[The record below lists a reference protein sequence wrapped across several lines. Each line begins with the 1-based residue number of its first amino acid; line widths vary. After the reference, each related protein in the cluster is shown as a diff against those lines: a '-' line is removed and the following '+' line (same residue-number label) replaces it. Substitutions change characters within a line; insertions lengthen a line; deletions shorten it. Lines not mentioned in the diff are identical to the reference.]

1 MPQAQPQVFEACL
14 SAALTR
20 TREWMPRWLDQV
32 QAGLREREVTAP
44 TLMEKQAVA
53 NARLALT
60 DYRDRLIT
68 QYLVSLADA
77 LHVGEADVGRSPPA
91 TNFSFDE
98 LELMGDDQ
106 VQETVELA
114 RVQQVVGMT
123 VEEHEGVLAA
133 LLCGAL
139 GLREF
144 RPEAVSVQASVF
156 VRALMDAFKQLQIPP
171 VVRSRWLQVGA
182 MALGAELAQL
192 FTDMAQQLEKAGVK
206 PAVYVVSPAPVS
218 PSRIMAPPEARGASR
233 EAAPMQ
239 SGLSGEGLLTLDHL
253 HQLLVGNLERSAVGD
268 EPAGMARSLAA
279 EVVTLMLQQI
289 ASDKRLLQPLREML
303 MGMKPALLALARSE
317 PRFFADRHNPA
328 RKLLDAITEGSMAFT
343 SELDSAYAGFAREV
357 RAIVQA
363 LLAPGDDL
371 SDRFQSL
378 LERLKRYQVE
388 TAPPEQIKARGQ
400 AVQTLVKVEQRKL
413 LAERVANEFRARQD
427 YPKAPGVVRR
437 FLTGPWAQV
446 VAQAR
451 MADSAGMPLTPGDA
465 PAARYTDIL
474 GDLLWSSQLALASLN
489 RPRLVK
495 IIPRLLR
502 TLREGLDS
510 ISYPREQSEAFFQ
523 ALMGLHEA
531 AYKTQRIEQP
541 SDDPGSRH
549 SDEDAALWMQSH
561 EAQETNFF
569 NDSVPES
576 TQPAFADTLPMQR
589 DWADVKAD
597 LAARTVTNLVVG
609 SWFDMWNDGLALRCQ
624 LTWASPHGTLFLFT
638 TSNGRSMSMTRRSLD
653 RLLEQ
658 DRLRLIAAA
667 GVVDEAL
674 DAVARQALLNSGKS
688 GEA

>member
-1 MPQAQPQVFEACL
+1 MSDAHRQAFDACL
-14 SAALTR
+14 NEALSK

-32 QAGLREREVTAP
+32 QGGLRERELTAP
-44 TLMEKQAVA
+44 TALEKHALST
-53 NARLALT
+53 ARSALVEH
-60 DYRDRLIT
+60 RERIVT
-68 QYLVSLADA
+68 QYLISLADA
-77 LHVGEADVGRSPPA
+77 LHVGDADVGRGPP
-91 TNFSFDE
+91 TTSFSFDE

-123 VEEHEGVLAA
+123 VEEHEGVLVS

-139 GLREF
+139 GLREV
-144 RPEAVSVQASVF
+144 RPEAVSVQADVF
-156 VRALMDAFKQLQIPP
+156 VRALMDAFKRLQIAPAA
-171 VVRSRWLQVGA
+171 RSRWLQAGA

-192 FTDMAQQLEKAGVK
+192 FTQLAQKLDQAGVK
-206 PAVYVVSPAPVS
+206 PAAYVVSPAPAS
-218 PSRIMAPPEARGASR
+218 TTRPMALPDAR
-233 EAAPMQ
+233 EAAPLQ

-253 HQLLVGNLERSAVGD
+253 HQLLVGNLDRSTDAG

-279 EVVTLMLQQI
+279 EVVSLMLQQI
-289 ASDKRLLQPLREML
+289 AADKRLLQPLREML
-303 MGMKPALLALARSE
+303 MGMKPALLALARGE

-328 RKLLDAITEGSMAFT
+328 RKLLDAVTEGSLAFT
-343 SELDSAYAGFAREV
+343 SELDDGYAGFAREV
-357 RAIVQA
+357 RHIVQT

-371 SDRFQSL
+371 PDRFQSL
-378 LERLKRYQVE
+378 LDKLNRYQVE
-388 TAPPEQIKARGQ
+388 TAAPDQIKARGQ
-400 AVQTLVKVEQRKL
+400 VMQTLVKVEQRKL
-413 LAERVANEFRARQD
+413 LAERVANEFRARSD

-446 VAQAR
+446 VAHAR
-451 MADSAGMPLTPGDA
+451 MDDSSRMPLSPGDA

-474 GDLLWSSQLALASLN
+474 SDLLWSSQLALASLN

-502 TLREGLDS
+502 TLREGLDT
-510 ISYPREQSEAFFQ
+510 IGYPREQSEAFFQ

-531 AYKTQRIEQP
+531 AYKTQRMEP
-541 SDDPGSRH
+541 PADDPASRH
-549 SDEDAALWMQSH
+549 SEEDAELWMQSH

-569 NDSVPES
+569 RDSSPEES
-576 TQPAFADTLPMQR
+576 TQPAFADTMPMQR

-597 LAARTVTNLVVG
+597 LAARAVTDLVVG

-638 TSNGRSMSMTRRSLD
+638 TAKGRSMSMTRRSLD
-653 RLLEQ
+653 RLVEQ

-667 GVVDEAL
+667 GVVHEAL
-674 DAVARQALLNSGKS
+674 DAVARQALLNSGKT
-688 GEA
+688 

>member
-1 MPQAQPQVFEACL
+1 MPQAHPDVFEACL
-14 SAALTR
+14 SDALSR

-32 QAGLREREVTAP
+32 QAGLREREVSAP
-44 TLMEKQAVA
+44 TALEKQALGS
-53 NARLALT
+53 ARAALAEH
-60 DYRDRLIT
+60 RERVVT

-77 LHVGEADVGRSPPA
+77 LHIGDADAGRGQPTTS
-91 TNFSFDE
+91 FSFDD

-123 VEEHEGVLAA
+123 VEEHEGALVS

-139 GLREF
+139 GLREV
-144 RPEAVSVQASVF
+144 RPEAVSVQADVF
-156 VRALMDAFKQLQIPP
+156 VRSLMDALKRLQIAPAA
-171 VVRSRWLQVGA
+171 RSRWLQVGA
-182 MALGAELAQL
+182 MSLGAELAQL
-192 FTDMAQQLEKAGVK
+192 FTQLAQQLERAGIK
-206 PAVYVVSPAPVS
+206 PAVYVVSSPPAS
-218 PSRIMAPPEARGASR
+218 PSRLMASSGAR
-233 EAAPMQ
+233 EAAPLPT
-239 SGLSGEGLLTLDHL
+239 GLSGEGLLTLDHL
-253 HQLLVGNLERSAVGD
+253 HQLLVGNLDRSSSGT
-268 EPAGMARSLAA
+268 ETAGMARSLAA
-279 EVVTLMLQQI
+279 EVVSLMLQQI
-289 ASDKRLLQPLREML
+289 AADKRLLQPLREML
-303 MGMKPALLALARSE
+303 MGMKPALLALARND
-317 PRFFADRHNPA
+317 PRFFADRQNPA
-328 RKLLDAITEGSMAFT
+328 RKLLDGITEGSLAFT
-343 SELDSAYAGFAREV
+343 SELDDGYAGFAREV

-371 SDRFQSL
+371 SERFQAL
-378 LERLKRYQVE
+378 LERLNRYQVE
-388 TAPPEQIKARGQ
+388 TAPPDQIKARGQ
-400 AVQTLVKVEQRKL
+400 AMQTLVKVEQRKL

-437 FLTGPWAQV
+437 FLAGPWAQV
-446 VAQAR
+446 VAHAR
-451 MADSAGMPLTPGDA
+451 MADSAGMPLTPADS
-465 PAARYTDIL
+465 PAIRYTDIL

-510 ISYPREQSEAFFQ
+510 IGYPREQSEAFFQ

-531 AYKTQRIEQP
+531 AYKTQRMEP
-541 SDDPGSRH
+541 PADDIGSRH
-549 SDEDAALWMQSH
+549 SEEDAALWMQSH
-561 EAQETNFF
+561 EAQETNFY
-569 NDSVPES
+569 NDSLPAES

-597 LAARTVTNLVVG
+597 LAARTVTDLVVG

-653 RLLEQ
+653 RLVEQ

-674 DAVARQALLNSGKS
+674 DAVARQALRNSGKS
-688 GEA
+688 GES

>member
-14 SAALTR
+14 SDALSR
-20 TREWMPRWLDQV
+20 TRDWMPRWLDQV
-32 QAGLREREVTAP
+32 QAGLRERELTAP
-44 TLMEKQAVA
+44 TALEKQALA
-53 NARLALT
+53 TARLALAEH
-60 DYRDRLIT
+60 RERVLT

-77 LHVGEADVGRSPPA
+77 LHIGDPDAGRGQPTTS
-91 TNFSFDE
+91 FSFDD

-106 VQETVELA
+106 VQEAVELA
-114 RVQQVVGMT
+114 RVMQVVSMT
-123 VEEHEGVLAA
+123 VEEHEGALVA

-139 GLREF
+139 GLREV
-144 RPEAVSVQASVF
+144 RPEAVSLQADVF
-156 VRALMDAFKQLQIPP
+156 VRALMDAFKRLQISPAA
-171 VVRSRWLQVGA
+171 RSRWLQAGA
-182 MALGAELAQL
+182 MSLGAELAQL
-192 FTDMAQQLEKAGVK
+192 FTHLAQQLERAGVK
-206 PAVYVVSPAPVS
+206 TAAYVVSPPPTS
-218 PSRIMAPPEARGASR
+218 PSRLMASSGGR
-233 EAAPMQ
+233 EAAPLPT
-239 SGLSGEGLLTLDHL
+239 GLSGEGLLTLDHL
-253 HQLLVGNLERSAVGD
+253 HQLLVGNLDRSSSSAETG
-268 EPAGMARSLAA
+268 GMARSLAG
-279 EVVTLMLQQI
+279 EVVSLMLQQI
-289 ASDKRLLQPLREML
+289 AADKRLLQPIREML
-303 MGMKPALLALARSE
+303 MGMKPALLALARND
-317 PRFFADRHNPA
+317 PRFFADRQNPA
-328 RKLLDAITEGSMAFT
+328 RRLLDAITEGSLAYT
-343 SELDSAYAGFAREV
+343 SELDDAYAGFAREV

-371 SDRFQSL
+371 SERFQAL

-388 TAPPEQIKARGQ
+388 TAPPDQMKARGQ
-400 AVQTLVKVEQRKL
+400 AMQTLVKVEQRKL

-446 VAQAR
+446 VAHAR
-451 MADSAGMPLTPGDA
+451 MADSAGMPLTPADS
-465 PAARYTDIL
+465 PAIRYTDIL

-510 ISYPREQSEAFFQ
+510 IGYPREQSEAFFQ

-541 SDDPGSRH
+541 ADDPSSRH
-549 SDEDAALWMQSH
+549 SEEDAALWMQSH

-569 NDSVPES
+569 HDSAPAES

-653 RLLEQ
+653 RLVEQ